1 MASGVALS
9 DECLDVYQDLQGSK
23 KKYRYIIYKLN
34 DDFSEIVVDTTKP
47 REEGGVTEAY
57 EEFCSKLFE
66 AAENRQGRYGV
77 FDIHYNV
84 DTRELDKVVFFTWV
98 ADTLPIK
105 QKMLYA
111 SSAKALR
118 GKMTGVH
125 TEIQCNDASD
135 LKLESV
141 IAKCRQKSYE

>member
-9 DECLDVYQDLQGSK
+9 DECLETYQDLQGSK

-34 DDFSEIVVDTTKP
+34 KDFSEIVVDSTKP
-47 REEGGVTEAY
+47 RDEASAEEAY
-57 EEFCSKLFE
+57 DEFCGKLIQ
-66 AAENRQGRYGV
+66 AAANGEGRYGV
-77 FDIHYNV
+77 FDVHYNV

-98 ADTLPIK
+98 SDTLPIK

-125 TEIQCNDASD
+125 TEIQCNDESD
-135 LKLESV
+135 LKLEGV